1 MDLPGVYVLPRDDD
15 LGSSDEV
22 KVFKDEG
29 EDDGCLEGLDGF
41 NASFSE
47 ELQASLIFVH
57 SCFHLKDHLISDMLS
72 QMPRDVIECGLNRL
86 YPCAKSLGGFFL
98 KNLVFLQ

>member
-1 MDLPGVYVLPRDDD
+1 MTDELTGGESSPPRGGGGGGVGLPGVYVLPRDDD

-29 EDDGCLEGLDGF
+29 EDEGCLEGLDGF

-47 ELQASLIFVH
+47 ELQASLYFCAPIF
-57 SCFHLKDHLISDMLS
+57 S
-72 QMPRDVIECGLNRL
+72 PER
-86 YPCAKSLGGFFL
+86 PFL
-98 KNLVFLQ
+98 L